1 MRITMAPVG
10 PAAMAMPA
18 TGMPA
23 TGMPAGIRATA
34 DSALFGL
41 MLADAGG
48 AGPDTAAGLPVTD
61 ETDAAVATDPVSV
74 DPFAVPVAPI
84 VPAAVPVVPVDGVS
98 ADAALPA
105 SVAVSVS
112 GAVTASVATPTPTP
126 MAALE
131 PVERTLP
138 VAISARAG
146 VGDEGLMVPP
156 TTRGG
161 RALPGVS
168 VPTQVADGTAAAS
181 GRSPSP
187 QPSPRGGEGV
197 LVAPGLETAPAD
209 DAVSAPAAAV
219 MRDVSALLA
228 AQPVPVTM
236 AGTVTGTMTG
246 PGTMTAAA
254 ASIAIPAAMPLVP
267 TTPLP
272 VGVAETA
279 IREQVAVLI
288 AQDEAPEIG
297 RDAADAPVAAPAAGM
312 PIIAASG
319 GPAAAMPVLSA
330 EAAVGLHVAAAQ
342 AGQALDGIARDIAT
356 ATGSSD
362 TPMRFRLDPAALG
375 PVLVEMARGPD
386 GLAVRIETRDAG
398 TRALIADQQGQ
409 LVTDARAAGVPIQ
422 TVQIEA
428 RRDDSSTLSGY
439 AQHQADPQAGG
450 GQQGQAG
457 QRPAPAPRMPDAAER
472 LGPARPAA
480 GTEPGPRAGAELYA

>member
-61 ETDAAVATDPVSV
+61 ETDAAVAVDPVSV
-74 DPFAVPVAPI
+74 DPFAVPVAQI
-84 VPAAVPVVPVDGVS
+84 GLAAVPVVPVVPVDGMS
-98 ADAALPA
+98 ADAAVPA

-112 GAVTASVATPTPTP
+112 GAVTASAAMPTP
-126 MAALE
+126 MAAPE
-131 PVERTLP
+131 PVGRTLP
-138 VAISARAG
+138 VAIAARAG
-146 VGDEGLMVPP
+146 VGGEGLMVPP

-197 LVAPGLETAPAD
+197 LVAPALASAPAD

-236 AGTVTGTMTG
+236 AGTVT
-246 PGTMTAAA
+246 AAA

-267 TTPLP
+267 MPP
-272 VGVAETA
+272 PAVGVAETA

-297 RDAADAPVAAPAAGM
+297 RDAADAPVAAPVAGT
-312 PIIAASG
+312 PIVAASG

-330 EAAVGLHVAAAQ
+330 DAAVGLHVAAAQ

-362 TPMRFRLDPAALG
+362 APMRFRLDPAALG

-439 AQHQADPQAGG
+439 AQPQADPQAGG

-457 QRPAPAPRMPDAAER
+457 QRPAPAPRMPDAADR
-472 LGPARPAA
+472 RGPARPAA

>member
-74 DPFAVPVAPI
+74 DPFAVPVAQI

-98 ADAALPA
+98 ADAAVPA

-112 GAVTASVATPTPTP
+112 GAVTASVAMPTP
-126 MAALE
+126 MAAPE
-131 PVERTLP
+131 PVGRTLP
-138 VAISARAG
+138 VAIAARAG
-146 VGDEGLMVPP
+146 VGDEGLVVPP
-156 TTRGG
+156 TTPGG

-168 VPTQVADGTAAAS
+168 VPTQVADGTTAAS

-187 QPSPRGGEGV
+187 QPSPRGGEGA
-197 LVAPGLETAPAD
+197 LVAPALASAPAV

-236 AGTVTGTMTG
+236 TGTVT
-246 PGTMTAAA
+246 GTMTAAA

-297 RDAADAPVAAPAAGM
+297 RDAADAPVAVPAAGM
-312 PIIAASG
+312 PMIAASG
-319 GPAAAMPVLSA
+319 GPAVAMPVLSA
-330 EAAVGLHVAAAQ
+330 DAAVGLHVAAAQ

-362 TPMRFRLDPAALG
+362 APMRFRLDPAALG

-457 QRPAPAPRMPDAAER
+457 QRPAPAPRMPDAADR
-472 LGPARPAA
+472 RGPARPAA